1 MSMSTE
7 NAMNFIQFK
16 NTLLRKEFQRLHSI
30 KRTRTVQVQREPGSV
45 FTNHSL
51 ELSLSYSP
59 EFSMY
64 RSI

>member
-1 MSMSTE
+1 MIWHKMVAILFKLQE
-7 NAMNFIQFK
+7 NIVEKGPA
-16 NTLLRKEFQRLHSI
+16 SYWS
-30 KRTRTVQVQREPGSV
+30 PGAV

-51 ELSLSYSP
+51 ERSLSYSP